1 MTRDWIERF
10 WRTLSLAGLLA
21 GTLFFAAS
29 LTPSLIPRDFT
40 VQGVLS
46 GIAFSAGYGIGVFGQ
61 WLWIWLEL
69 PLPQARGAR
78 IAKQVAAAACAAIAL
93 AFLWQAS
100 AWQNS
105 IRSLMGMEPVD
116 SVRPFQVG
124 LIALVVF
131 VVLLGLARLFRLTGR
146 MTSRR
151 FRPFV
156 PRRIAAVAGSAVAAI
171 LFVGVANG
179 VLLRY
184 ALHVADSS
192 YRAMD
197 ELIEDGSSPPADPQ
211 KSGSAASLLTW
222 AGLGRAGRDFIS
234 NGPSAQ
240 DIGRFLGRDAQ
251 EPIRV
256 YAGLGSA
263 ETPAERARLALE
275 ELKRVGAFEKS
286 TLVIVTPTGTG
297 WVDPAAADTLDY
309 LEGGD
314 VASVAIQYSYLASW
328 LSLLVE
334 PGYGSDA
341 SRALFHEV
349 YGYWT
354 TLPKDHRPRLYL
366 YGLSLGAMNSEL
378 SNELFEV
385 LSDPYQGA
393 LWAGPPFASR
403 IWRSITERRNA
414 GTPFWLPQFRD
425 GSYVRFT
432 SQKNALDIPG
442 AQWGPLR
449 VVYLQ
454 YASDSVT
461 FFDPY
466 SLYRAPEWMTRPRG
480 PDVSDQLRWYPI
492 VSFLQSLVDLAF
504 ATTTPM
510 GHGHVYAPQH
520 YIDAWVAVMELQ
532 WTPQDIARLKA
543 HFAGK

>member
-1 MTRDWIERF
+1 MTKDWIERF

-29 LTPSLIPRDFT
+29 LTPSLIPRAFL

-46 GIAFSAGYGIGVFGQ
+46 GIAFSAGYGIGAFCQ
-61 WLWIWLEL
+61 WLWSYLEL
-69 PLPQARGAR
+69 PEPGGRGAR
-78 IAKQVAAAACAAIAL
+78 IAKQLGMLACAAVAL

-105 IRSLMGMEPVD
+105 IRGLMGMEPVE
-116 SVRPFQVG
+116 SARPVQVG
-124 LIALVVF
+124 LIALAVF
-131 VVLLGLARLFRLTGR
+131 ALLLGVARLFRLTGR
-146 MTSRR
+146 FVSSRL
-151 FRPFV
+151 RPYL
-156 PRRIAAVAGSAVAAI
+156 PRRIAAAAGIAVAAV
-171 LFVGVANG
+171 LFASLTNG

-184 ALHVADSS
+184 GLHVADNS
-192 YRAMD
+192 YRALD
-197 ELIEDGSSPPADPQ
+197 ELIEDGSSPPADPS
-211 KSGSAASLLTW
+211 KTGSSASLLTW
-222 AGLGRAGRDFIS
+222 DGLGRAGRDFIS
-234 NGPSAQ
+234 SGPSAQ
-240 DIGRFLGRDAQ
+240 RIGAFLGHEAK

-263 ETPAERARLALE
+263 ETPQERARLALD
-275 ELKRVGAFEKS
+275 ELKRVHAFERS
-286 TLVIVTPTGTG
+286 TLVVVTPTGTG
-297 WVDPAAADTLDY
+297 WVDPAGVDTLEY
-309 LEGGD
+309 LQGGD

-349 YGYWT
+349 YDYWT
-354 TLPKDHRPRLYL
+354 TLPRDRRPKLYL

-385 LSDPYQGA
+385 LGDPYQGA

-403 IWRSITERRNA
+403 IWRSITEGRNA
-414 GTPFWLPQFRD
+414 GTPFWLPRFRD
-425 GSYVRFT
+425 GAYVRFT
-432 SQKNALDIPG
+432 SQQNALDIPG

-461 FFDPY
+461 FFDPL
-466 SLYRAPEWMTRPRG
+466 SFYRAPRWMAEPRG
-480 PDVSDQLRWYPI
+480 PDVSPQLRWYPV

-504 ATTTPM
+504 ATATPM
-510 GHGHVYAPQH
+510 GHGHVYAPEH
-520 YIDAWVAVMELQ
+520 YIDAWVAVMDLRWQPE
-532 WTPQDIARLKA
+532 DIARLKQ
-543 HFAGK
+543 HFATR